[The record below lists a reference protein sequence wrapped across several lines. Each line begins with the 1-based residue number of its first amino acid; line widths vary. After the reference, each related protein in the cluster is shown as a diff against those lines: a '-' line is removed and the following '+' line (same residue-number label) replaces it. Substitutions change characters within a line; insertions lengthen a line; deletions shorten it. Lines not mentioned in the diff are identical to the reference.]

1 MADNRN
7 DIDLAPSA
15 SPETG
20 SAVDIVVRQLRNLI
34 SEEGLKVGDSLP
46 TERELCAR
54 FDASRNTVR
63 EAMRILKAYGLVE
76 VRPKIGATITD
87 NRMARAFEL
96 FSFNTME
103 VSRKSFTDVQA
114 FRDLIEVRSADRIFE
129 ELQDKDLAELR
140 EINANLADI
149 RDIQE
154 ASEVDYGFH
163 VRLISI
169 LGNNAILDVYSVMKP
184 IILRI
189 MQKGKT
195 RRTFMTETYD
205 EHEGVIDAMAA
216 RDRLAFEYRLRNHL
230 MVGFK
235 NFSDEMEGKA

>member
-154 ASEVDYGFH
+154 ASEVDYAFH

-195 RRTFMTETYD
+195 RRTFMMETYD

-235 NFSDEMEGKA
+235 NFSEDMEEMA

>member
-1 MADNRN
+1 MADKPN
-7 DIDLAPSA
+7 DIEMAPNA
-15 SPETG
+15 SSSTG

-34 SEEGLKVGDSLP
+34 AEEGLKVGDSLP
-46 TERELCAR
+46 TERELCVR

-63 EAMRILKAYGLVE
+63 EAMRILKAYGLVD

-103 VSRKSFTDVQA
+103 VSRKSFADVQA

-129 ELQDKDLAELR
+129 ELQDGDIAELR
-140 EINANLADI
+140 EINANLEDI

-154 ASEVDYGFH
+154 ASEVDFAFH
-163 VRLISI
+163 IRLISI

-235 NFSDEMEGKA
+235 NFNDEMENTA

>member
-235 NFSDEMEGKA
+235 NFSEDMEEMA

>member
-1 MADNRN
+1 MADKRN
-7 DIDLAPSA
+7 DNDMAPNA
-15 SPETG
+15 APATG

-103 VSRKSFTDVQA
+103 VSRKSFADVQA

-154 ASEVDYGFH
+154 ASEVDYAFH

-235 NFSDEMEGKA
+235 NFSEEMEETA

>member
-7 DIDLAPSA
+7 NIDLAPSA
-15 SPETG
+15 SPDTG
-20 SAVDIVVRQLRNLI
+20 SAVDIVVRQLRTLI

-129 ELQDKDLAELR
+129 ELQDKDLTELR

-235 NFSDEMEGKA
+235 NFSEDMEEKA

>member
-1 MADNRN
+1 MAGKGNY
-7 DIDLAPSA
+7 IDMAPHI
-15 SPETG
+15 PPTTV
-20 SAVDIVVRQLRNLI
+20 SAVDVVVRQLRQLI

-46 TERELCAR
+46 TERELCVR
-54 FDASRNTVR
+54 FEASRNTVR

-103 VSRKSFTDVQA
+103 VSRKSFADVQA
-114 FRDLIEVRSADRIFE
+114 FRDLIEVRSADRIFA
-129 ELQDKDLAELR
+129 ELKDGDIAELR

-154 ASEVDYGFH
+154 ASEVDYAFH

-195 RRTFMTETYD
+195 RRTFVTETYD
-205 EHEGVIDAMAA
+205 EHEGVIDALAA
-216 RDRLAFEYRLRNHL
+216 SDRLAFEYRLRNHL
-230 MVGFK
+230 MVGFR
-235 NFSDEMEGKA
+235 NFNEEMESTA

>member
-1 MADNRN
+1 MTDKRN
-7 DIDLAPSA
+7 DVDLELNALPA
-15 SPETG
+15 TG
-20 SAVDIVVRQLRNLI
+20 SAVDVVVRQLRKLI
-34 SEEGLKVGDSLP
+34 SDEGLKVGDSLP
-46 TERELCAR
+46 TERELCVR

-154 ASEVDYGFH
+154 ASEVDYAFH

>member
-1 MADNRN
+1 MSDKPN
-7 DIDLAPSA
+7 DIDMTPDA
-15 SPETG
+15 SPATG
-20 SAVDIVVRQLRNLI
+20 SAVDIVVRQLRKLI
-34 SEEGLKVGDSLP
+34 SDEGLKVGDSLP

-103 VSRKSFTDVQA
+103 VSRKSFADVQA

-129 ELQDKDLAELR
+129 ELQDMDLAELR

-154 ASEVDYGFH
+154 ASEVDYAFH

-235 NFSDEMEGKA
+235 NFSDEMEGNA

>member
-20 SAVDIVVRQLRNLI
+20 SAVDIVVWQLRTLI

-235 NFSDEMEGKA
+235 NFSEDMEEMA

>member
-1 MADNRN
+1 MSSKSNSPKQPKRSRPVRVADEIKTWVVER
-7 DIDLAPSA
+7 DLQQGDKLPN
-15 SPETG
+15 ETEMIAQFG
-20 SAVDIVVRQLRNLI
+20 VSK
-34 SEEGLKVGDSLP
+34 G
-46 TERELCAR
+46 
-54 FDASRNTVR
+54 TVR

-154 ASEVDYGFH
+154 ASEVDYAFH

-235 NFSDEMEGKA
+235 NFSGEMEGKA

>member
-1 MADNRN
+1 M
-7 DIDLAPSA
+7 
-15 SPETG
+15 
-20 SAVDIVVRQLRNLI
+20 
-34 SEEGLKVGDSLP
+34 
-46 TERELCAR
+46 
-54 FDASRNTVR
+54 
-63 EAMRILKAYGLVE
+63 
-76 VRPKIGATITD
+76 
-87 NRMARAFEL
+87 
-96 FSFNTME
+96 
-103 VSRKSFTDVQA
+103 
-114 FRDLIEVRSADRIFE
+114 
-129 ELQDKDLAELR
+129 
-140 EINANLADI
+140 
-149 RDIQE
+149 
-154 ASEVDYGFH
+154 DYAFH

>member
-1 MADNRN
+1 MTAKPN
-7 DIDLAPSA
+7 DIDTHISA
-15 SPETG
+15 SPMAG
-20 SAVDIVVRQLRNLI
+20 SAVDTVVRQLRNLI
-34 SEEGLKVGDSLP
+34 AEEGLKVGDSLP
-46 TERELCAR
+46 TERELCVR

-63 EAMRILKAYGLVE
+63 EAMRILKAYGMVE
-76 VRPKIGATITD
+76 VRPKVGATITD

-103 VSRKSFTDVQA
+103 VSRKSFADVQA
-114 FRDLIEVRSADRIFE
+114 FRDLIEVRSVDRIFE
-129 ELQDKDLAELR
+129 ELRDGDLTELR
-140 EINANLADI
+140 EINAHLADI

-154 ASEVDYGFH
+154 ASEVDFAFH

-169 LGNNAILDVYSVMKP
+169 LDNNAILDVFSVMKP

-205 EHEGVIDAMAA
+205 EHESVIDAMAA

-235 NFSDEMEGKA
+235 HFNEEMEETA

>member
-154 ASEVDYGFH
+154 ASEVDYAFH

-235 NFSDEMEGKA
+235 NFSEDMEEMA